1 VSEDAIE
8 AQTKLTEVFKHCFRR
23 NPRKMSDDLLD
34 SAYVDRQ
41 LEEVEEII
49 EGIIE
54 SRHWFAGVSACGSSE
69 TIRRRMIDLL
79 NAYLR
84 QFSDFATELPERL
97 ALEAKS
103 APDYVHI
110 SFEFDPGDVFQ
121 SLMEALED
129 AESARR
135 KHLR

>member
-69 TIRRRMIDLL
+69 NDQAADDR
-79 NAYLR
+79 
-84 QFSDFATELPERL
+84 
-97 ALEAKS
+97 S
-103 APDYVHI
+103 AQCIPAAI
-110 SFEFDPGDVFQ
+110 Q
-121 SLMEALED
+121 
-129 AESARR
+129 
-135 KHLR
+135 